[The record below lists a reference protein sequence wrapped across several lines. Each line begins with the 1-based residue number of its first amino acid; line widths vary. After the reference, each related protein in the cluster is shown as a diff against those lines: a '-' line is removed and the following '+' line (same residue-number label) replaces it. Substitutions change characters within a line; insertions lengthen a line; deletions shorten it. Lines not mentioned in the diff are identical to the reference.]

1 MAKKKVQID
10 KASDFGKYIGKNCI
24 TSRGDKAII
33 IGYTIV
39 LNLFIVALLE
49 ETEYSWMMYC
59 DEHFNYD
66 ITESDDVVLVHSPM
80 FKGYCYDRCVIIEE

>member
-80 FKGYCYDRCVIIEE
+80 FKGYCYDKCVIIEE